1 MVLSENLL
9 DIFMVVLLTKK
20 GMTQTELIYSHK
32 NKMQNTFPMP
42 LTINTWHF
50 KSWYAL

>member
-9 DIFMVVLLTKK
+9 DIFMAALLTKK

-32 NKMQNTFPMP
+32 NRKCFAKYFFYT
-42 LTINTWHF
+42 LD
-50 KSWYAL
+50 Y